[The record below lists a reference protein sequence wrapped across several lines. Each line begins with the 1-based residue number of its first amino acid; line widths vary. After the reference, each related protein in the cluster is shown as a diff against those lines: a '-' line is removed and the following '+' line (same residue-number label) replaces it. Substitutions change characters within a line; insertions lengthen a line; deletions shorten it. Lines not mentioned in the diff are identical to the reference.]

1 MDIVRNL
8 RVNGF
13 KQIEETPK
21 FNENF
26 IKSYNED
33 SEEKYFLKVF
43 VQYPE
48 KLRNLLNVL
57 LFLRKRMKIKKVNE
71 FVANL
76 HDKRE
81 YVIQISNLKQALYHW
96 LVFRKWHRAIK
107 FYQKARLEPYIDMNT
122 ELRKM
127 ERMVLKNIFFKS

>member
-8 RVNGF
+8 CVNGF

-33 SEEKYFLKVF
+33 SDEEYFLEVF

-48 KLRNLLNVL
+48 KLHDLFNVL
-57 LFLRKRMKIKKVNE
+57 LFLCKRMKIKKVN
-71 FVANL
+71 
-76 HDKRE
+76 
-81 YVIQISNLKQALYHW
+81 
-96 LVFRKWHRAIK
+96 
-107 FYQKARLEPYIDMNT
+107 
-122 ELRKM
+122 
-127 ERMVLKNIFFKS
+127 

>member
-1 MDIVRNL
+1 
-8 RVNGF
+8 
-13 KQIEETPK
+13 
-21 FNENF
+21 
-26 IKSYNED
+26 
-33 SEEKYFLKVF
+33 
-43 VQYPE
+43 
-48 KLRNLLNVL
+48 
-57 LFLRKRMKIKKVNE
+57 MKIKKVNE

-127 ERMVLKNIFFKS
+127 ERMVLKNISFKS